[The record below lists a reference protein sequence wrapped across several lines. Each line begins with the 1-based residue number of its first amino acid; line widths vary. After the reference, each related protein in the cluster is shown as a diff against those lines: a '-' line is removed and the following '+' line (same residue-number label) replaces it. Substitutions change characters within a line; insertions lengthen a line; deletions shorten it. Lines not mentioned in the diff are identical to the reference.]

1 MTGVDPP
8 TPSEKVALVGY
19 AYLSVDSKSRVT
31 IPARWREPGMT
42 LLYGFPHP
50 KDPTLR
56 LIPPDYWKE
65 LQRKID
71 ASSAMTEEARAG
83 LKEQLFGSFVV
94 CPLDSQGRVLLAKD
108 LPEKYRKAGDV
119 VLVADSNRI
128 SMWRVADW
136 EARKEQQREDF
147 VHHVVQFGL

>member
-1 MTGVDPP
+1 MTGGDAQ

-19 AYLSVDSKSRVT
+19 AYLSVDSKSRLT
-31 IPARWREPGMT
+31 IPARWRDPGMT

-56 LIPPDYWKE
+56 LMPPEYWKV
-65 LQRKID
+65 LQQKID
-71 ASSAMTEEARAG
+71 ASTELRDEARAA

-94 CPLDSQGRVLLAKD
+94 CPMDSQGRVLLPKD
-108 LPEKYRKAGDV
+108 LPEKYRKAGEV

-136 EARKEQQREDF
+136 EARKEQQKEDF